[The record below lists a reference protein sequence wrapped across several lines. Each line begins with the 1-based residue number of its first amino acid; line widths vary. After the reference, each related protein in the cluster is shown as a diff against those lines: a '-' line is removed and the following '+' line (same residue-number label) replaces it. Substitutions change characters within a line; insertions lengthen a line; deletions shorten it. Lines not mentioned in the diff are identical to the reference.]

1 MTVFK
6 TLQVY
11 DAQMFLQGMTNKVRC
26 TFSVSDTT
34 RAVHNQYIA
43 RQLELVT
50 LYTIFSVV
58 MRLLKRYILNI
69 NVHCTHEVFE
79 IVRMSLF
86 KSSFIVVSEWELK
99 VT

>member
-50 LYTIFSVV
+50 LYTIFSVPLWPGNAQQ
-58 MRLLKRYILNI
+58 LLL
-69 NVHCTHEVFE
+69 
-79 IVRMSLF
+79 LF
-86 KSSFIVVSEWELK
+86 WENGSCHPTEASWQVVTIQRWR
-99 VT
+99 